1 MNMVYNEV
9 LTHTAFECEVRFGI
23 KYPKYLFKHLIL
35 DCGIVDNRKPTISSF
50 SQAEASIIEWY
61 NSGDWMKICGNDS
74 DREEWSKY
82 INDTSDHGIIEIS
95 KMEKTWFYFLQNPHD
110 YIDRSDVYW
119 IQVNSILRI
128 WVESVKRPIVN
139 KVRTLVAI
147 PSKEK
152 NQYGCYVLTDDMREQ
167 AVSIVRNYYT
177 NVLKKECLKA
187 DVEVSA
193 DRRYKDC
200 VVCVDR

>member
-1 MNMVYNEV
+1 
-9 LTHTAFECEVRFGI
+9 
-23 KYPKYLFKHLIL
+23 
-35 DCGIVDNRKPTISSF
+35 
-50 SQAEASIIEWY
+50 
-61 NSGDWMKICGNDS
+61 MKICGNDS

-82 INDTSDHGIIEIS
+82 INDTSDFGEIEIY

-119 IQVNSILRI
+119 IQVNSTLRI

-152 NQYGCYVLTDDMREQ
+152 NQNGYYMLTDDMKEQ
-167 AVSIVRNYYT
+167 AVSIVRDYFT
-177 NVLKKECLKA
+177 SVLKKEYLKA

>member
-1 MNMVYNEV
+1 MDYKEVY
-9 LTHTAFECEVRFGI
+9 THTAFECKVRFGI
-23 KYPKYLFKHLIL
+23 KYPKYVFKHLIL
-35 DCGIVDNRKPTISSF
+35 DCGIVDNRKPIISSF

-61 NSGDWMKICGNDS
+61 NSGEWMKVCGNDK

-82 INDTSDHGIIEIS
+82 INDTSDFGEIEIY

-110 YIDRSDVYW
+110 YMDRSDVYW
-119 IQVNSILRI
+119 IQVNSTLRI

-152 NQYGCYVLTDDMREQ
+152 NQNGYYMLTDDMKEQ
-167 AVSIVRNYYT
+167 AVSIVRDYFT
-177 NVLKKECLKA
+177 SFLKKEYLKA
-187 DVEVSA
+187 EVEVSA
-193 DRRYKDC
+193 DRRDKEC